1 MKISESLFVA
11 ENICLAPIDHEKDAE
26 IESRWTHDA
35 EYLRL
40 LSLEPALPQSATQLK
55 KRYEKIEKDQNEKK
69 DLFYFTVR
77 MRSDD
82 RLVGYARLYWIEWSN
97 AGGFIQLGIGD
108 PSDRR
113 HGYGTEVLRLL
124 LRYAFDELNLY
135 RLTAVIPEYNPVAL
149 RLFSQAGFVEE
160 VRRRKALE
168 RDGRRWDVIHLGIL
182 HDEWDARQAAPGE
195 TGMTGR
201 GEA

>member
-26 IESRWTHDA
+26 IEARWTHEA
-35 EYLRL
+35 EYMRM
-40 LSLEPALPQSATQLK
+40 LSPEPALPQSAAQLK
-55 KRYEKIEKDQNEKK
+55 KRYEKIEKDQDEKK

-82 RLVGYARLYWIEWSN
+82 RLVGFARLYYIEWSN
-97 AGGFIQLGIGD
+97 GGGFIQLGIGD
-108 PSDRR
+108 PNDRR

-135 RLTAVIPEYNPVAL
+135 RLTAVIPEYNPGAL
-149 RLFSQAGFVEE
+149 HLFPKAGFVEE
-160 VRRRKALE
+160 VRRRKSLN
-168 RDGRRWDVIHLGIL
+168 RYGKHWDLIYMGIL
-182 HDEWDARQAAPGE
+182 HEDWAERQKNSS
-195 TGMTGR
+195 
-201 GEA
+201 

>member
-1 MKISESLFVA
+1 MKISDPLFVA

-35 EYLRL
+35 EYMRL
-40 LSLEPALPQSATQLK
+40 VSLEPALPQSAAQLK
-55 KRYEKIEKDQNEKK
+55 KRYEKIEKDQDEKRN
-69 DLFYFTVR
+69 LFYFTVR
-77 MRSDD
+77 MRPDD
-82 RLVGYARLYWIEWSN
+82 RLVGFARLYWIEWSN
-97 AGGFIQLGIGD
+97 AGGFVQLGIGD
-108 PSDRR
+108 PNDRQ

-149 RLFSQAGFVEE
+149 HLFSKAGFVEE

-168 RDGRRWDVIHLGIL
+168 RDGRRWDMIHLGIL
-182 HDEWDARQAAPGE
+182 HEEWDARQADS
-195 TGMTGR
+195 R
-201 GEA
+201 

>member
-26 IESRWTHDA
+26 IEARWTHEA
-35 EYLRL
+35 EYMRM
-40 LSLEPALPQSATQLK
+40 LSPEPALPQSAAQLK
-55 KRYEKIEKDQNEKK
+55 KRYEKIEKDQDEKK

-82 RLVGYARLYWIEWSN
+82 RLVGFARLYYVEWSN
-97 AGGFIQLGIGD
+97 GGGFIQLGIGD
-108 PSDRR
+108 PNDRR

-135 RLTAVIPEYNPVAL
+135 RLTAVIPEYNPGAL
-149 RLFSQAGFVEE
+149 HLFPKAGFVEE
-160 VRRRKALE
+160 VRRRKSLN
-168 RDGRRWDVIHLGIL
+168 RYGKHWDLVYMGIL
-182 HDEWDARQAAPGE
+182 HEDWAERQKNSS
-195 TGMTGR
+195 
-201 GEA
+201 